1 MFKGSKYVHQVIDA
15 QQMLTDFGNTFMVVS
30 SKPFKGKPEK
40 GLAAGSSF
48 TLQVMKDD
56 SAPTYNKEGQL
67 QDNNLFE
74 TFDVTIPGLTYPSD
88 IRKGDKVRLGNF
100 MPEVSYFID
109 FKLILRFDGIT
120 KLQAKPS
127 TPSAGG
133 GSNGTR

>member
-56 SAPTYNKEGQL
+56 SAPRYDKDGQL
-67 QDNNLFE
+67 KDNNLFE
-74 TFDVTIPGLTYPSD
+74 SFDVTIPGLAYPSD

-100 MPEVSYFID
+100 MSEVSYYID
-109 FKLILRFDGIT
+109 FKLILRFDGIS
-120 KLQAKPS
+120 KLQSKPS
-127 TPSAGG
+127 TQSAGG
-133 GSNGTR
+133 ANGTR

>member
-1 MFKGSKYVHQVIDA
+1 MFKGSKYVHQVIDVK
-15 QQMLTDFGNTFMVVS
+15 QMLADFGNTFMVVS
-30 SKPFKGKPEK
+30 SKPFKGKTEK

-56 SAPTYNKEGQL
+56 SAPRYDKDGQL

-74 TFDVTIPGLTYPSD
+74 SFDVTIPGLAYPSD

-120 KLQAKPS
+120 KLQVKPS
-127 TPSAGG
+127 TPSTG

>member
-1 MFKGSKYVHQVIDA
+1 MFRGSKYVRQVIDA
-15 QQMLTDFGNTFMVVS
+15 KHMLADFGNTFMVVS

-48 TLQVMKDD
+48 TLQVMKDE
-56 SAPTYNKEGQL
+56 SAPKYGKDGQL

-74 TFDVTIPGLTYPSD
+74 SFDVTIPGLAYPSD

-120 KLQAKPS
+120 KLQVKPS

-133 GSNGTR
+133 SNGTR